1 MKNEV
6 KDLLDKILQKQ
17 TGINWLIVHEVAKE
31 ATGQYS
37 DIEFSFVNGEERR
50 DEPFAT
56 NQGYISLNSREA
68 IDQVTTSILELAN
81 VFKTNTLALANLYVI
96 ACRLSYSAEDDE
108 SILSQL
114 SNTLG
119 TEPSEEV
126 FSLLLIDL
134 NNTFYS
140 EHRLFSE
147 TPANAEDWLS
157 LFNSA
162 DYLHTISNPLLQ
174 CLKLVT
180 REKATI
186 NYSWLKRMKPL
197 LRAVIVGQ
205 YGYDITITQQ
215 ELAEVYQK
223 SEELAFCAACLLD
236 DISEKKTPPDWLNKI
251 LVSQIVDKWET
262 SGRQTLIEVFGISFR
277 NMNSNKVYDELG
289 VLIDEVLKT
298 RLMTDERTTREW
310 IEKLEFP
317 SDFIAL
323 FGWVKSKNVDLSEVP
338 EINVEKITIQFLSE
352 LEKILASAQEYFADH
367 RRSDPFATYLLT
379 KEKYGMA
386 LAYLLFFMI
395 HSEEENVNRFRSICL
410 GFKPFFY
417 GARQS
422 QYFATRFTEV
432 ILLMFLISD
441 SISDLG
447 ENAGEMLKKYLKV
460 ISDTLLIPYVHLT
473 ERDDEIWNPES
484 ERQVLEF
491 NAGKHLVFTAMQN
504 IRKHKFNEYYTDFF
518 SSINEVAIA
527 KWI

>member
-6 KDLLDKILQKQ
+6 KDLLDEILQKQ

-31 ATGQYS
+31 AGQYS
-37 DIEFSFVNGEERR
+37 GIEFSFVNGEERR

-56 NQGYISLNSREA
+56 NQGYISLNSNAA
-68 IDQVTTSILELAN
+68 IDQVRNSIHELAA
-81 VFKTNTLALANLYVI
+81 VHMTDTLGLANLYI
-96 ACRLSYSAEDDE
+96 ITCRLSYAAEDDE
-108 SILSQL
+108 SILTELTSML
-114 SNTLG
+114 SL
-119 TEPSEEV
+119 EHREEV
-126 FSLLLIDL
+126 FELLLNDL
-134 NNTFYS
+134 NSAFYK
-140 EHRLFSE
+140 EHRSSSE
-147 TPANAEDWLS
+147 IPTNAEDWLG

-174 CLKLVT
+174 CLKLVIK
-180 REKATI
+180 EKGTI
-186 NYSWLKRMKPL
+186 NYRWVNRMKPL

-205 YGYDITITQQ
+205 YGYDVSITQQ
-215 ELAEVYQK
+215 ERAEVYQK

-236 DISEKKTPPDWLNKI
+236 DISQKKMPPGWLNKI
-251 LVSQIVDKWET
+251 LVSQIMENWET
-262 SGRQTLIEVFGISFR
+262 SGRQTLIHVFGISFR
-277 NMNSNKVYDELG
+277 NKNSNKVYEELG

-298 RLMTDERTTREW
+298 RLMADERLTQEW

-317 SDFIAL
+317 NDFIAL
-323 FGWVKSKNVDLSEVP
+323 FGWVKSKNVDLSHVP
-338 EINVEKITIQFLSE
+338 GINVEKITTQFLNE
-352 LEKILASAQEYFADH
+352 LEKILTSAQEYFADH
-367 RRSDPFATYLLT
+367 RRSDPFATYLLS

-386 LAYLLFFMI
+386 LAYLLFFVI

-422 QYFATRFTEV
+422 QYFATRFTEL

-441 SISDLG
+441 SISDLE
-447 ENAGEMLKKYLKV
+447 ENAGEMLKKYLRV

-491 NAGKHLVFTAMQN
+491 NAGKHLVFVAMQK
-504 IRKHKFNEYYTDFF
+504 IRKHKFHVHYTDFF
-518 SSINEVAIA
+518 TSMNEVAIA
-527 KWI
+527 KWF